1 MTSNN
6 SGYPGKEL
14 ESMSFA
20 FNYHKWIV
28 EKLVPYLGQNVVEVG
43 AGVGDLTDILLQ
55 TELEHLYA
63 FEPAANLFP
72 LLNQKMKGQVRVS
85 AVNEYFRPELVPS
98 VIDSVLYI
106 NVLEH
111 IENDSKEL
119 STAYRA
125 LRSGGYLLVFVPA
138 LQWLFSEADSNIG
151 HFRRYY
157 KKDLVRLVENAGF
170 SVEKAHYFDLAGI
183 LPWYVHFVLLKNSFS
198 KSSVALYD
206 KLVVP
211 TMRVFENMI
220 KPPIGKNILIVA
232 RKA

>member
-14 ESMSFA
+14 ESMSLA

-63 FEPAANLFP
+63 FEPAENLFP
-72 LLNQKMKGQVRVS
+72 LLNQKMKGQARVS
-85 AVNEYFRPELVPS
+85 TVNEYFRPELVPS

-157 KKDLVRLVENAGF
+157 KKDLVRLVDNVGF
-170 SVEKAHYFDLAGI
+170 SVEKSHYFDLA
-183 LPWYVHFVLLKNSFS
+183 
-198 KSSVALYD
+198 
-206 KLVVP
+206 
-211 TMRVFENMI
+211 R
-220 KPPIGKNILIVA
+220 
-232 RKA
+232 